1 MRQLTVRLVKEIN
14 DGQFYKQLHQH
25 VQHQEW
31 SAANEHED
39 LCISVC
45 NKNPVDGVVQKF
57 H

>member
-31 SAANEHED
+31 PAANEHED